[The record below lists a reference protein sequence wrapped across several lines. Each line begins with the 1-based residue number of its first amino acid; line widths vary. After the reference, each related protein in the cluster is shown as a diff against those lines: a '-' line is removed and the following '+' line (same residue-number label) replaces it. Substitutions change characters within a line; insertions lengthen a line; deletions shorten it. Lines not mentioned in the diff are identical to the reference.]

1 MFKFSARLR
10 RLKIKSGRHKKGFPY
25 RIAVM
30 NILGLRKE
38 YPWKIV
44 SIEEESGL
52 TSVITLE
59 PKFNKRFTF
68 LPGQGAF
75 FNFPKIRGLWKPR
88 FFHFTSAPASAPVIE
103 ITVKAVDDWTHRVSL
118 LEEGDIAL
126 CSKATGNFLGH
137 EDFSARE
144 KRFVFF
150 AGGIGINPFISIL
163 SHLALTNS
171 NCKIL
176 LIWSA
181 NNREDLYHKETLKN
195 ISETMPFFNIIPFL
209 THDPMW
215 KGEKSRISEDKLR
228 ILIPEFFGFNED
240 SWLWDGPATGYWI
253 NGPASF
259 SEEIKNILKRMGV
272 SSRNIRVE
280 KIRK

>member
-1 MFKFSARLR
+1 
-10 RLKIKSGRHKKGFPY
+10 
-25 RIAVM
+25 M
-30 NILGLRKE
+30 NIPVLKKE

-59 PKFNKRFTF
+59 PKFNKKYTF

-88 FFHFTSAPASAPVIE
+88 FFHFTSAPANAPVIE

-126 CSKATGNFLGH
+126 CSKPTGNFFKS
-137 EDFSARE
+137 EDFSNRE

-150 AGGIGINPFISIL
+150 AGGMGVNPFISL
-163 SHLALTNS
+163 LTHLVLTNS
-171 NCKIL
+171 KCKIL

-181 NNREDLYHKETLKN
+181 NNREDLYRKETLKS

-209 THDPMW
+209 THDPLW
-215 KGEKSRISEDKLR
+215 KGEKSRISEEKLR
-228 ILIPEFFGFNED
+228 VLIPEFFGFNED
-240 SWLWDGPATGYWI
+240 SWLWDSPATRYCI
-253 NGPASF
+253 NGPALF
-259 SEEIKNILKRMGV
+259 SEEIKNILKRLGV
-272 SSRNIRVE
+272 SSKNIKTE
-280 KIRK
+280 KIRR